1 MLKSARR
8 DREITIDGSDADW
21 QGALAYLEES
31 KIAIGVC
38 NDEKDLYLCLVVSD
52 RQMERQI
59 MGSGFTVWFDAGGG
73 KDKKFGIH
81 YPMGR
86 QGRQTSDGRGRDEGD
101 PDERTRLLQEATRDI
116 EIIGPGKDDRF
127 TMTAPGAGGIKAQ
140 VARANENLIYEL
152 KVPLNH
158 GEGREYVIGADT
170 GKTIGIGFETS
181 QADRAELKN
190 ERNRGDNPSDE
201 APRGGGR
208 GGRRR
213 GGGMPSGGGSPAE
226 PFQFWSRVSLSQRSV
241 P

>member
-1 MLKSARR
+1 MLKSAWR

-21 QGALAYLEES
+21 QGGLAYLEES
-31 KIAIGVC
+31 KIGIGIC
-38 NDEKDLYLCLVVSD
+38 NDEKDLYLCVVVSD

-59 MGSGFTVWFDAGGG
+59 MGSGFIVWFDAGGG

-86 QGRQTSDGRGRDEGD
+86 QGRPPSDGRGSDDGD
-101 PDERTRLLQEATRDI
+101 PDERARLLQEAARDI

-127 TMTAPGAGGIKAQ
+127 TMTAPGAGGIRAK
-140 VARANENLIYEL
+140 VARENENLIYEL
-152 KVPLNH
+152 KVPLNR
-158 GEGREYVIGADT
+158 GDGREYVIGSDT
-170 GKTIGIGFETS
+170 GKTIGIGFETL
-181 QADRAELKN
+181 QADRAIIKD
-190 ERNRGDNPSDE
+190 ERNRIDNPPDD

-208 GGRRR
+208 GRRR

-226 PFQFWSRVSLSQRSV
+226 PFQFWSRVLLSQRSV